1 MNSKS
6 ANLDA
11 LSEELSQYLKPKLEQ
26 LFINLAS
33 ASGWP
38 SDVINSIEVVIGPN
52 STLSL
57 DYPDAMKNKIEDL
70 EYGAIGEIPNAVIR
84 PFMLRAPSYV
94 ETAFKE
100 KALAQLLDSVVTF

>member
-1 MNSKS
+1 MNSK
-6 ANLDA
+6 ANLDS